1 MGCAVIVADAFDT
14 RATVSSIPRNL
25 CMHAANAEVSICDDE
40 ESLLDR
46 TGSPLLLNEEKKG
59 KRPRFD
65 ASVSSRCSWS
75 SGWKTWLWEG
85 GY

>member
-1 MGCAVIVADAFDT
+1 MVCAVIVADAFDT

-25 CMHAANAEVSICDDE
+25 CTHAANAEVSICDDE

-59 KRPRFD
+59 KRPRFGELEVP
-65 ASVSSRCSWS
+65 SVGGGWSWS
-75 SGWKTWLWEG
+75 SAWKTWL
-85 GY
+85 